1 MEDTISHLGQPSLEY
16 FKDNNASQVIDD
28 FLGFVNGPV
37 ASLLIM
43 GPDGL
48 VSTTSPL
55 TGHALLTNGM
65 LMMAISSGGPGY
77 ARRTTPLASPAR
89 SRAALTST
97 LRSFSSCLCWWT
109 SSLPVRVAQHLA
121 GCMASALGAASRLHG
136 RCMDDCRHWTEGV
149 MQCT

>member
-1 MEDTISHLGQPSLEY
+1 MGDTISHLGQPSLEY

-55 TGHALLTNGM
+55 TGHALLKWDANDGTQLRGVW
-65 LMMAISSGGPGY
+65 LCTQDYSPCIASTQPRGIDIHPALIFILPVLVDVITAGEGGP
-77 ARRTTPLASPAR
+77 ASY
-89 SRAALTST
+89 
-97 LRSFSSCLCWWT
+97 
-109 SSLPVRVAQHLA
+109 
-121 GCMASALGAASRLHG
+121 RLHG
-136 RCMDDCRHWTEGV
+136 FNEG
-149 MQCT
+149 CKI